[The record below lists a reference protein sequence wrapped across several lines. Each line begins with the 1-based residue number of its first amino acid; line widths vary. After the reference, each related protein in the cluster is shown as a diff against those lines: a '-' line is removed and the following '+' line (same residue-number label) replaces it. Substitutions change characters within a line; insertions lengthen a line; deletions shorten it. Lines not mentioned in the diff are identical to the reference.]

1 MGSAFA
7 MSSTSLPYRSRG
19 SYHAL
24 NVLRLL
30 VVSACVSLLSACG
43 YNEFQSKDETV
54 KSSWSE
60 VVNQYQ
66 RRADLVPNLV
76 EVVKGS
82 AKFEK
87 DTLTAVVEA
96 RAKVGQVTIG
106 KGVLE
111 DPSAFKKF
119 EDAQSGL
126 SSALSRLMVVV
137 EKYPELKSTQGFRD
151 LQVQLEG
158 TENRVAV
165 ARMDFNNS
173 AQDYNTAIKRLPG
186 SIIAGFGGF
195 KPRPY
200 FSAAP
205 EAAKAP
211 AVKF

>member
-1 MGSAFA
+1 MGLE
-7 MSSTSLPYRSRG
+7 TL
-19 SYHAL
+19 
-24 NVLRLL
+24 LRLEVIYNPDMKIIGAVLGAVALAVL
-30 VVSACVSLLSACG
+30 VVALWAVGA
-43 YNEFQSKDETV
+43 YNGIVGKSEAV
-54 KSSWSE
+54 KTAWAGVE
-60 VVNQYQ
+60 NQYQ
-66 RRADLVPNLV
+66 RRSDLIPNLV

-82 AKFEK
+82 SKFEK

-96 RAKVGQVTIG
+96 RAKVGQLTLG

-111 DPSAFKKF
+111 DPAAFKKF
-119 EDAQSGL
+119 EEAQGGL

-137 EKYPELKSTQGFRD
+137 EKYPELKSTQGYRD

-173 AQDYNTAIKRLPG
+173 AQDYNTAIKRFPG
-186 SIIAGFGGF
+186 SLVAGFGGF
-195 KPRPY
+195 KERPY
-200 FSAAP
+200 FVAAP